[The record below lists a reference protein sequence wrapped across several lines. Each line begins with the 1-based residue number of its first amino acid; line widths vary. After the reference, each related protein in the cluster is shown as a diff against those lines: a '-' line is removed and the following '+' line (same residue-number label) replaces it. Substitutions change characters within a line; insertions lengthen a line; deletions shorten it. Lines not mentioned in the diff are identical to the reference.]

1 MQQEID
7 LKSKYNGMEVLVINK
22 STQLQNTEFIS
33 LGCCEKAGIDKNVDI
48 KKE

>member
-7 LKSKYNGMEVLVINK
+7 LKSKYNGMEVLVK
-22 STQLQNTEFIS
+22 LQNTECIS
-33 LGCCEKAGIDKNVDI
+33 LGCCKKAGIDKNVDI